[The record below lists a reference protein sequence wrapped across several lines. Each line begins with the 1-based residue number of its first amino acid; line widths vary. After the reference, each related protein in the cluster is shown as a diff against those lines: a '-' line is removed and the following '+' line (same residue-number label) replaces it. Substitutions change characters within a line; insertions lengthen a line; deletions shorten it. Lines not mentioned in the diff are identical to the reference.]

1 MTHHTPASRLLPPV
15 PSQEEIDWIAANDE
29 AIRDARG
36 GVVVAA
42 VAILASVAVG
52 VLGGA
57 LLIAAI
63 VMGG

>member
-1 MTHHTPASRLLPPV
+1 MTNHTPTRVFMPI
-15 PSQEEIDWIAANDE
+15 PSQEQLDRMNAET
-29 AIRDARG
+29 IRDARG

-57 LLIAAI
+57 MLIAAM

>member
-1 MTHHTPASRLLPPV
+1 MTNHTPTRAFMPI
-15 PSQEEIDWIAANDE
+15 PSQEQLDRMNAET
-29 AIRDARG
+29 IRDARG

-52 VLGGA
+52 VLVA
-57 LLIAAI
+57 AVLIAAI

>member
-1 MTHHTPASRLLPPV
+1 MTNHTPTKAFMPI
-15 PSQEEIDWIAANDE
+15 PSQEYLDRMNAET
-29 AIRDARG
+29 IRDARG

-57 LLIAAI
+57 IAIAAI